1 MTSHPLFD
9 VTGKVAL
16 VTGSSRG
23 IGRALATG
31 LLEAGCTVV
40 LNGRDPGT
48 LESTRAELAGTFG
61 EAVRAEA
68 FDVTDS
74 AAVAAAVTRIEDR
87 TGPIGIL
94 VNNTGVQRR
103 APFLDFTDEDWH
115 ALLDTN
121 LTSAF
126 LVGREVARRMVARG
140 HGKIVNICSL
150 QSEAV
155 RPGIAPYSATKGG
168 LKMLTKGMC
177 ADLGPHGIQ
186 VNGIG
191 PGYFDT
197 ELTSALVADE
207 EFSAWVRGRTP
218 AGRWGRV
225 EELVGALLF
234 LASPASDFVKGRRC
248 TSTAACCPSCDPAD
262 LSRSSHARVRCPRSR
277 RSPRRG
283 AAVRRSRGR

>member
-1 MTSHPLFD
+1 MSHPLFD
-9 VTGKVAL
+9 ITGRVAL

-23 IGRALATG
+23 IGKALAKG

-40 LNGRDPGT
+40 LNGRDAKT
-48 LESTRAELAGTFG
+48 LEEARAELAGTFG
-61 EAVRAEA
+61 DRVRTAA

-74 AAVAAAVTRIEDR
+74 AEVAAGIARVEEEA
-87 TGPIGIL
+87 GPLDIL
-94 VNNTGVQRR
+94 VNNTGVQHR
-103 APFLDFTDEDWH
+103 APLLEFTDEDWRR
-115 ALLDTN
+115 LVDTN

-126 LVGREVARRMVARG
+126 FVGREVARRMAPRG
-140 HGKIVNICSL
+140 RGKIVNICSL

-177 ADLGPHGIQ
+177 ADLGPLGIQ

-207 EFSAWVRGRTP
+207 EFSAWVRKRTP
-218 AGRWGRV
+218 AGRWGNV
-225 EELVGALLF
+225 EDLVGALIYLS
-234 LASPASDFVKGRRC
+234 SPASDFVNGQVLYV
-248 TSTAACCPSCDPAD
+248 DGGM
-262 LSRSSHARVRCPRSR
+262 LSVL
-277 RSPRRG
+277 
-283 AAVRRSRGR
+283 

>member
-1 MTSHPLFD
+1 MSHPLFD

-23 IGRALATG
+23 IGKALARG

-40 LNGRDPGT
+40 LNGRDAAA
-48 LESTRAELAGTFG
+48 LEAARAELAAEFG
-61 EAVRAEA
+61 DAVVAAA

-74 AAVAAAVTRIEDR
+74 AAVAGAVARIEDEV
-87 TGPIGIL
+87 GPVGVL
-94 VNNTGVQRR
+94 VNNTGAQRR
-103 APFLDFTDEDWH
+103 APLLDFTDEDWH
-115 ALLDTN
+115 TLLDTN

-126 LVGREVARRMVARG
+126 LVGREVARRMVPRG

-218 AGRWGRV
+218 AGRWGDV
-225 EELVGALLF
+225 ADLVGALLF
-234 LASPASDFVKGRRC
+234 LSSPASDFVNGQLLYV
-248 TSTAACCPSCDPAD
+248 DGGM
-262 LSRSSHARVRCPRSR
+262 LSVL
-277 RSPRRG
+277 
-283 AAVRRSRGR
+283 

>member
-1 MTSHPLFD
+1 MSHPLFD

-40 LNGRDPGT
+40 LNGRDAAT
-48 LESTRAELAGTFG
+48 LEATRAELAGTYG
-61 EAVRAEA
+61 DAVLAEP

-74 AAVAAAVTRIEDR
+74 AAVASAVARIEERAGAID
-87 TGPIGIL
+87 IL
-94 VNNTGVQRR
+94 VNNTGAQRR
-103 APFLDFTDEDWH
+103 APFTDFTDEDWQG
-115 ALLDTN
+115 LLDTN

-126 LVGREVARRMVARG
+126 LVGREVARRMVPRG
-140 HGKIVNICSL
+140 QGKIINICSL

-177 ADLGPHGIQ
+177 ADLGPSGIQ

-207 EFSAWVRGRTP
+207 EFSAWVRKRTP
-218 AGRWGRV
+218 AGRWGQTQD
-225 EELVGALLF
+225 LVGALLF
-234 LASPASDFVKGRRC
+234 LASPASDFVNGQLLYV
-248 TSTAACCPSCDPAD
+248 DGGM
-262 LSRSSHARVRCPRSR
+262 LSVL
-277 RSPRRG
+277 
-283 AAVRRSRGR
+283 

>member
-1 MTSHPLFD
+1 MSHPLFD

-23 IGRALATG
+23 IGLALARG
-31 LLEAGCTVV
+31 LLEAGVTVV
-40 LNGRDPGT
+40 LNGRDT
-48 LESTRAELAGTFG
+48 VVLEAAREELAGVYG
-61 EAVRAEA
+61 DAVLAEA

-74 AAVAAAVTRIEDR
+74 AAVAAAVARIEDR
-87 TGPIGIL
+87 AGPIGIL
-94 VNNTGVQRR
+94 VNNTGAQRR
-103 APFLDFTDEDWH
+103 AAFLDFTDEDWH
-115 ALLDTN
+115 GLLHTN

-126 LVGREVARRMVARG
+126 LVGREVARRMVPRG
-140 HGKIVNICSL
+140 HGKIINICSL

-155 RPGIAPYSATKGG
+155 RPGIAPYAATKGG

-177 ADLGPHGIQ
+177 ADLGPRGIQ

-225 EELVGALLF
+225 EDLVGALLF
-234 LASPASDFVKGRRC
+234 LSSPASDFVNGQLLYV
-248 TSTAACCPSCDPAD
+248 DGGM
-262 LSRSSHARVRCPRSR
+262 LSVL
-277 RSPRRG
+277 
-283 AAVRRSRGR
+283 